1 MTYPG
6 AHGEIEETVSLDS
19 ALKPLS
25 FSHCILLS
33 QRKVLEAERTA
44 IAEQSEDY
52 FNTFKLHCIFINLE
66 LKIYVC

>member
-6 AHGEIEETVSLDS
+6 AHGETEETVSLDS

-33 QRKVLEAERTA
+33 QRKVLEAEGIA
-44 IAEQSEDY
+44 IPKESEDSNY
-52 FNTFKLHCIFINLE
+52 TAYSLILS
-66 LKIYVC
+66 